1 MITLGPESSTGIYSS
16 PLIGQDSQWEAE
28 NPNFLVIWPTVKCE
42 GSKWGRIWPQ
52 IHLACQIFPSPLIGR
67 NSQWEAENPNF
78 KTKYR
83 SETFIT
89 SFVKCFHQQNVV
101 HIFISWNTHFTVFN
115 LKMFYCG
122 LGLVAVSSDKLT
134 TRWKLGFSASHW
146 LFCPLRGLRDV
157 SHVWDNAHRISGQ
170 ILTHFDPHTCL

>member
-16 PLIGQDSQWEAE
+16 PLFGQDSQWEAE
-28 NPNFLVIWPTVKCE
+28 NPNFLVILPTDKCE
-42 GSKWGRIWPQ
+42 GSKWGRIWPGIQ
-52 IHLACQIFPSPLIGR
+52 WAWSQTCDTSLCPLIGR

-115 LKMFYCG
+115 LKMFYHG

-134 TRWKLGFSASHW
+134 TRWKLDFQ
-146 LFCPLRGLRDV
+146 PL
-157 SHVWDNAHRISGQ
+157 ISYFGQ
-170 ILTHFDPHTCL
+170 

>member
-1 MITLGPESSTGIYSS
+1 MLCNS
-16 PLIGQDSQWEAE
+16 
-28 NPNFLVIWPTVKCE
+28 NFLVSWPTDKFE
-42 GSKWGRIWPQ
+42 GSKWGRIWPGIQ
-52 IHLACQIFPSPLIGR
+52 WAWSQTCDTSPCPLIGR

-89 SFVKCFHQQNVV
+89 SFVKCCHQQNVV

-115 LKMFYCG
+115 LKMFYRG

-134 TRWKLGFSASHW
+134 TRWKLDFSASHW
-146 LFCPLRGLRDV
+146 LFWPLRGLRDV